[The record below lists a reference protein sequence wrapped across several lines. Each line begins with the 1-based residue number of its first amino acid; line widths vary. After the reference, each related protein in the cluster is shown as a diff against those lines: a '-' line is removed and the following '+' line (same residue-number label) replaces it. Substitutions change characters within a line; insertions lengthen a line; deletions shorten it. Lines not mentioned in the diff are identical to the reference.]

1 MNSSEFEVMVTI
13 VASMMMVA
21 AFVTGDN
28 DGKWMKMLM
37 AGIKPDGELGMSN
50 GQ

>member
-13 VASMMMVA
+13 VAMKMVA

-28 DGKWMKMLM
+28 DGKWIKMLM
-37 AGIKPDGELGMSN
+37 AGIKADGELGMSN